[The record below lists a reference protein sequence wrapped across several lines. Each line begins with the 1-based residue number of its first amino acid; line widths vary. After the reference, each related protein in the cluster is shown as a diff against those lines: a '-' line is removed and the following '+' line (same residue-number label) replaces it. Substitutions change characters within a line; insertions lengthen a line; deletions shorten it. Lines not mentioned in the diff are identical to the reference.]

1 MDIVSME
8 NHLNLDLE
16 MISISGLSYQF
27 TKHWQVRIRSK
38 IATLIMKITKEVTA
52 FGDMIWH
59 QIKQPISLIC
69 TL

>member
-1 MDIVSME
+1 MMDIVSME
-8 NHLNLDLE
+8 NHLNLDFE

-52 FGDMIWH
+52 FGDMI
-59 QIKQPISLIC
+59 
-69 TL
+69 

>member
-1 MDIVSME
+1 ME

-16 MISISGLSYQF
+16 MISISGLSYKF

-52 FGDMIWH
+52 FGDMI
-59 QIKQPISLIC
+59 
-69 TL
+69 